1 MSSALKQYANV
12 TAELLQVPITANLTE
27 VPAIPLSAIYTP
39 YILQSQQN
47 LQATLADLKT
57 LDLDIPALMKVQEVV
72 SKIDVPAMTKALQF
86 QAKLDLEGIQQTAKL
101 SAEVASEI
109 PAVQKITDT

>member
-1 MSSALKQYANV
+1 
-12 TAELLQVPITANLTE
+12 
-27 VPAIPLSAIYTP
+27 
-39 YILQSQQN
+39 
-47 LQATLADLKT
+47 
-57 LDLDIPALMKVQEVV
+57 MKVQEVV

-109 PAVQKITDT
+109 PAVQKITDTQQDAPAKEENPSPKEE